1 MKSLKI
7 AAFAS
12 VVLYFI
18 LGVYYAFEQTML
30 SPLTK
35 FVSITELQPYEVHII
50 KKLCIIESYQ
60 TLTLIV
66 AVPVVLI
73 YLFKRLK

>member
-7 AAFAS
+7 AAFVS
-12 VVLYFI
+12 VTLYFI
-18 LGVYYAFEQTML
+18 LGMYYIFEQTML
-30 SPLTK
+30 GPVAK
-35 FVSITELQPYEVHII
+35 FMSITELRPFEVQII

-60 TLTLIV
+60 TLTLII
-66 AVPVVLI
+66 AAPIVLI

>member
-12 VVLYFI
+12 VSLYFI

-30 SPLTK
+30 GPISQ
-35 FVSITELQPYEVHII
+35 FMSITELLPYQVHII

-66 AVPVVLI
+66 AVPLVLI

>member
-12 VVLYFI
+12 VTLYFI

-35 FVSITELQPYEVHII
+35 FVSITELQPWEVHII

-66 AVPVVLI
+66 AVPVVLV

>member
-7 AAFAS
+7 ASFAL
-12 VVLYFI
+12 VALYFG
-18 LGVYYAFEQTML
+18 LGVYFSFEQTML
-30 SPLTK
+30 SPLRQFGVFTD
-35 FVSITELQPYEVHII
+35 LQPYEIHII

>member
-18 LGVYYAFEQTML
+18 LGAYYTFEQTML

>member
-7 AAFAS
+7 ASF
-12 VVLYFI
+12 VLVTLYFI
-18 LGVYYAFEQTML
+18 LGVYYMFEQTML